1 MADEKDIKA
10 PAAPKRVRGFKLA
23 NGKVLLDVPTQ
34 YGTMKV
40 TDEKLEDDKFVA
52 MLQRKAP
59 NVFSSGLV
67 VEK

>member
-1 MADEKDIKA
+1 MANDNETKA
-10 PAAPKRVRGFKLA
+10 PVAPKRAKGFKLA

-40 TDEKLEDDKFVA
+40 TDEALQDDKFVA

-59 NVFSSGLV
+59 GVFEAGLV
-67 VEK
+67 IEK